1 MFLRAFSRGEQTLEI
16 KSHARLKGDVKKN
29 GENVFSGRVFLLVSR
44 LMMSLFEYMAGLGGS
59 VLFWTAQG
67 SSKMDFVKIRRSR
80 RSRRLHTLRFR
91 KRPMLGA

>member
-44 LMMSLFEYMAGLGGS
+44 LMMSLFEYMAGWGVGVS
-59 VLFWTAQG
+59 FVLDRTGQLKNGLRENKAFT
-67 SSKMDFVKIRRSR
+67 SESPT
-80 RSRRLHTLRFR
+80 LHV
-91 KRPMLGA
+91 

>member
-44 LMMSLFEYMAGLGGS
+44 LMMSLFEYVAGVGGVS
-59 VLFWTAQG
+59 FVLDRTGQLKNG
-67 SSKMDFVKIRRSR
+67 
-80 RSRRLHTLRFR
+80 LRENKVFTSES
-91 KRPMLGA
+91 PTSHA